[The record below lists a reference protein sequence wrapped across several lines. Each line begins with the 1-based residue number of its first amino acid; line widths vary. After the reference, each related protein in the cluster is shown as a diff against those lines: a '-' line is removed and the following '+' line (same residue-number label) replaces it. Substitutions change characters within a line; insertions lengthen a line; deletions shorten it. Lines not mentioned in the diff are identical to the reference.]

1 MVEAARRL
9 GISPDAMKRYC
20 AVEDS
25 KSHVYMPWV
34 TYQLFLLLF
43 GTYAT
48 EVGIERLREAVNR
61 LDFGFL

>member
-34 TYQLFLLLF
+34 TYQLFLLL
-43 GTYAT
+43 
-48 EVGIERLREAVNR
+48 VGAHPEFILVPRQALLADHMPPVV
-61 LDFGFL
+61 